1 MINKIIPDYIQAD
14 IDALEA
20 GRADPNCNY
29 VDCLLNELQG
39 TINSSAVNGDISD
52 ELADYLW
59 GVYITGDIKKEE
71 K

>member
-1 MINKIIPDYIQAD
+1 MINEIISDEIQAD

-20 GRADPNCNY
+20 GLADPNCTC

-39 TINSSAVNGDISD
+39 TINSFAINGDISD

-59 GVYITGDIKKEE
+59 RVYITGDIKKEE